1 MIIEG
6 RMGEL
11 MGAHGEKLAGKVA
24 LVSGAG
30 RGIGRAVAEKLAGD
44 GASVVVNDLDAGPA
58 EETVAAIKAGGGEA
72 VVCAGS
78 VTADGF
84 ADRFVSTAVQTY
96 GGLDIIINNAG
107 YTWDSIIQK
116 MTDEQWEAIIDVHL
130 TAPFRILRAAAP
142 VISAAARAER
152 AAGAPSCRKV
162 VNVSSLA
169 GTGGNAGQVNYGA
182 AKAGL
187 LGLTK
192 TLAKEWG
199 RYNVTVNAVA
209 FGFIQ
214 TRLTTVS
221 AEENTSI
228 RVDGRDIKVGV
239 NPDLL
244 TTLSQ
249 MIPLGRPGTPHDAAG
264 AIYLLCLP
272 ESDYI
277 SGQTVICGGGFDF

>member
-1 MIIEG
+1 MGRREG
-6 RMGEL
+6 
-11 MGAHGEKLAGKVA
+11 KLAGKVA

-44 GASVVVNDLDAGPA
+44 GARVVVNDLDAGPA
-58 EETVAAIKAGGGEA
+58 AETVAAITADGGEA
-72 VVCAGS
+72 VACAGS

-84 ADRFVSTAVQTY
+84 ADRFVAAATETY
-96 GGLDIIINNAG
+96 GGLDIIVNNAG
-107 YTWDSIIQK
+107 YTWDSVVQK
-116 MTDEQWEAIIDVHL
+116 MTDEQWDAILDVHL

-152 AAGAPSCRKV
+152 TAGVSSCRKV

-169 GTGGNAGQVNYGA
+169 GTSGNAGQVNYAA

-228 RVDGRDIKVGV
+228 QVDGRDIKIGV
-239 NPDLL
+239 SPDLL
-244 TTLSQ
+244 ATLGR

-277 SGQTVICGGGFDF
+277 SGQTIVCSGGFDF

>member
-1 MIIEG
+1 V
-6 RMGEL
+6 
-11 MGAHGEKLAGKVA
+11 GAHDGKLVGKVA

-44 GASVVVNDLDAGPA
+44 GARVVVNDLDAGPA

-84 ADRFVSTAVQTY
+84 ADRFVDTAVETY
-96 GGLDIIINNAG
+96 GGLDIIVNNAG
-107 YTWDSIIQK
+107 YTWDSVVQK
-116 MTDEQWEAIIDVHL
+116 MTDEQWDAVIDVHL

-152 AAGAPSCRKV
+152 TAGPPSCRKV

-169 GTGGNAGQVNYGA
+169 GTGGNAGQVNYAA

-228 RVDGRDIKVGV
+228 RVDGRDIKIGV

-244 TTLSQ
+244 ATLSQ
-249 MIPLGRPGTPHDAAG
+249 MIPLGRPGTPKDAAG

-277 SGQTVICGGGFDF
+277 SGQTVVCGGGFDF